1 MTIDVAGMLFGMQ
14 SPVYA
19 DLAVDAT
26 LQAATGP
33 AHALRVIDDTRRTTD
48 VEGNASVQTVL
59 PGAFARMVELAAAGL
74 IADDCVDGL
83 ITFNGATWQI
93 TSFEMRGSP
102 QGENAGE
109 VRFILASP

>member
-1 MTIDVAGMLFGMQ
+1 MVDVAGILFSMI
-14 SPVYA
+14 SPVYV

-26 LQAATGP
+26 LQATTGG
-33 AHALRVIDDTRRTTD
+33 AQNLRVIDDTRRTTD
-48 VEGNASVQTVL
+48 VEGNAAVQTVL

-83 ITFNGATWQI
+83 LTFNGQTWRI
-93 TSFEMRGSP
+93 TSFETLGSP